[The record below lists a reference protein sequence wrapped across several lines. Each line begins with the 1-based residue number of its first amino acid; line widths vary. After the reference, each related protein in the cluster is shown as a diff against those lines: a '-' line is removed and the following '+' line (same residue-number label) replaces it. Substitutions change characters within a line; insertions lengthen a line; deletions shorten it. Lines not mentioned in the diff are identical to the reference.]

1 MTLLSR
7 RQLLHAGA
15 ALLGGWLVAGCS
27 EGGAPSTPPTSATAA
42 GAPPSPGAVTPTSA
56 PPATGG
62 AGPATTL
69 APTPSCVDADD
80 TPSQTEGPFYTP
92 RTPERANLVEPGMAG
107 TILVVTGRVM
117 TTRCELIPRAVL
129 DFWQTDDAGQYDNQ
143 GFRLRGQHLS
153 AQTGTYRLTTIL
165 PAAYAG
171 RTRHIHVKV
180 TAPGKP
186 TLTTQLY
193 FPGEARN
200 DTDGIFNPRLVL
212 DLSDQPD
219 RTRLG
224 RFDFVIA

>member
-1 MTLLSR
+1 MPSLSR
-7 RQLLHAGA
+7 RQFLHAGA
-15 ALLGGWLVAGCS
+15 AVLGGWLLAGCTDDTPS
-27 EGGAPSTPPTSATAA
+27 SPPTSSAAPAGAPPTSA
-42 GAPPSPGAVTPTSA
+42 PGTSA

-62 AGPATTL
+62 AASATTL

-107 TILVVTGRVM
+107 TILIVTGRVM
-117 TTRCELIPRAVL
+117 TTRCEPLARAVL
-129 DFWQTDDAGQYDNQ
+129 DFWQADDAGQYDNT
-143 GFRLRGQHLS
+143 GFRLRGHHFS
-153 AQTGTYRLTTIL
+153 DQTGTYRLTTIV
-165 PAAYAG
+165 PAAYTG